1 MSILTIHNNMFV
13 HNNMVFGDKSTTHHK
28 LCSSCD
34 CTLCLM
40 HYADIRILNRI
51 ATRAVNSGM
60 IIVGGGLIKHHICNA
75 NLMVSRWGRGKE
87 GVGRRQSEEV

>member
-1 MSILTIHNNMFV
+1 
-13 HNNMVFGDKSTTHHK
+13 
-28 LCSSCD
+28 
-34 CTLCLM
+34 M

-75 NLMVSRWGRGKE
+75 NLMVIRRGGGGK
-87 GVGRRQSEEV
+87 GVGRRQSEEVELLNAQQPACMCYVGVVFVNCVRISA

>member
-1 MSILTIHNNMFV
+1 
-13 HNNMVFGDKSTTHHK
+13 
-28 LCSSCD
+28 
-34 CTLCLM
+34 M

-75 NLMVSRWGRGKE
+75 NLMVSRRGGG
-87 GVGRRQSEEV
+87 GVGRRQSEEVESLNAQPPACMCYVGVVFVNCVWISA